1 MSDPPRFWGSV
12 FSYFGCVRV
21 LKFVRG
27 DSYIAGVV
35 GQVCARSQNKQNK
48 PATKQKHLPKI
59 GGRSGT
65 NKKNYVWSPQERR
78 RKQTGRSASLNGF
91 RLLGRGFPLL
101 SCARAVYAALCEA
114 TV

>member
-1 MSDPPRFWGSV
+1 M
-12 FSYFGCVRV
+12 RV

-59 GGRSGT
+59 GGRLVCMCPLVCM
-65 NKKNYVWSPQERR
+65 YALVCV
-78 RKQTGRSASLNGF
+78 
-91 RLLGRGFPLL
+91 LLV
-101 SCARAVYAALCEA
+101 C
-114 TV
+114 